1 MDHHRDV
8 VIEEGTDSGREEVPG
23 HEVSVVRDVAAGP
36 EVVWDLVSD
45 LVGMGRWSPEN
56 RGGRWIDGATGPTVG
71 AVFRGRNRIRWRR
84 WQTNVTVIE
93 CDRPR
98 RFAFRLKI
106 GSLGGCDWSYDIVP
120 TLDGCRVTESW
131 VDDRSPALAR
141 IGWLFTGV
149 ADRAAHN
156 RATMERTLENLAT
169 AAEAI

>member
-1 MDHHRDV
+1 MDHHRHV

-120 TLDGCRVTESW
+120 TSDGCRVTESW

-141 IGWLFTGV
+141 VGWLFTGV

-156 RATMERTLENLAT
+156 RATMERTLENLAA

>member
-1 MDHHRDV
+1 
-8 VIEEGTDSGREEVPG
+8 
-23 HEVSVVRDVAAGP
+23 
-36 EVVWDLVSD
+36 
-45 LVGMGRWSPEN
+45 
-56 RGGRWIDGATGPTVG
+56 
-71 AVFRGRNRIRWRR
+71 
-84 WQTNVTVIE
+84 VTVIE

-131 VDDRSPALAR
+131 VDDRSPVLAR

-156 RATMERTLENLAT
+156 RATMERTLENLAA